1 MVCLAFD
8 FVGEWRP
15 DSPKTRKKKKKKKKK
30 KKDMT
35 FKVLSGP
42 LNSKPTNLIHLKV
55 NSLFQNICC
64 ALRIKVQIMYYKK
77 LLCG

>member
-1 MVCLAFD
+1 
-8 FVGEWRP
+8 
-15 DSPKTRKKKKKKKKK
+15 
-30 KKDMT
+30 MT
-35 FKVLSGP
+35 FKVLCGP

-64 ALRIKVQIMYYKK
+64 GLRIKVQIMYYKK